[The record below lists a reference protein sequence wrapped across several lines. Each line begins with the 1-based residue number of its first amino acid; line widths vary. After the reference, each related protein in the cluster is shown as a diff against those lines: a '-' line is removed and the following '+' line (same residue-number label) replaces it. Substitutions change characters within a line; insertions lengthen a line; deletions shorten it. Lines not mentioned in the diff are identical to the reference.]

1 MLSQQLVNALVLGS
15 EYALIA
21 VGFTLYFGMLNL
33 INLAHGAVYMAG
45 AFAAVAAY
53 RAAIGEGFSSGL
65 ALVAMSM
72 GGLLFASA
80 LGMLVERVAVR
91 PLRQAPPL
99 VFLITSIAV
108 YLVLEQCVLVFFP
121 NGANPQVFPDPFA
134 LRSFSF
140 AGAVIGEVQIFVIVL
155 ALALIAGLHF
165 IINGTRLGRQIRAI
179 TADPIGAR
187 MMGVN
192 VDRTVG
198 FAFALGS
205 GLAGIGG
212 IVEGLNFGSV
222 SFTMGFIAGLKGF
235 TAAVIGGLGNVYG
248 ALAGGFLLAIIEVL
262 VSGYLPQGA
271 AYKNVV
277 TFALLILCLQLRPDG
292 LLGTKKSSRV

>member
-1 MLSQQLVNALVLGS
+1 MLSQQIVNALVLGS

-33 INLAHGAVYMAG
+33 INLAHGAIYMAG
-45 AFAAVAAY
+45 AFAAVALY
-53 RAAIGEGFSSGL
+53 RGAIGEGMSSAL
-65 ALVAMSM
+65 ALVIMST
-72 GGLLFASA
+72 GGLVFASG
-80 LGMLVERVAVR
+80 LGMAVERVAVR
-91 PLRQAPPL
+91 PLRRAPPL

-108 YLVLEQCVLVFFP
+108 YLVIEQCVLVFYP

-134 LRSFSF
+134 LRSFSVG
-140 AGAVIGEVQIFVIVL
+140 GAVIGEVQVFIIVL
-155 ALALIAGLHF
+155 ALSLIAALHLV
-165 IINGTRLGRQIRAI
+165 ITRTRLGRQIRAI
-179 TADPIGAR
+179 TADPVAAR

-198 FAFALGS
+198 LTFALGS

-248 ALAGGFLLAIIEVL
+248 ALAGGFLLAFIEVAA
-262 VSGYLPQGA
+262 SGYLPQGA
-271 AYKNVV
+271 AYKNVI
-277 TFALLILCLQLRPDG
+277 TFTLLILCLQFRPDG